1 MHWNVAL
8 VPDVPSDGSLPQKP
22 VKDEKTGKPKVD
34 VALSEDP
41 IAVWRDMEK
50 LVDEGLVKSIGV
62 SNFNIRRLEALLK
75 DVRIKP
81 VVGESSFHSLWP
93 PFDLNLIIF
102 SQIKSS
108 CPLPAHSPSYWHI

>member
-34 VALSEDP
+34 VALSDDP
-41 IAVWRDMEK
+41 ISVWRDMEK

-62 SNFNIRRLEALLK
+62 SNFNIRRLQALLK

-81 VVGESSFHSLWP
+81 VASEYF
-93 PFDLNLIIF
+93 F
-102 SQIKSS
+102 SI
-108 CPLPAHSPSYWHI
+108 

>member
-22 VKDEKTGKPKVD
+22 LKDEKTGKPKVD
-34 VALSEDP
+34 LELSNNPLPCWQDL
-41 IAVWRDMEK
+41 EK

-62 SNFNIRRLEALLK
+62 SNFNIRRLESLLK

-81 VVGESSFHSLWP
+81 VVSE
-93 PFDLNLIIF
+93 
-102 SQIKSS
+102 
-108 CPLPAHSPSYWHI
+108 